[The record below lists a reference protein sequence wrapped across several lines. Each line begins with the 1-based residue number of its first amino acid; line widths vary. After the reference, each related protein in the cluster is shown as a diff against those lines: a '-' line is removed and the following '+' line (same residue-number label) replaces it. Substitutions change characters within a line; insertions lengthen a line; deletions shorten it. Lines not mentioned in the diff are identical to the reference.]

1 MRTIALHSQ
10 EATAPNRRRR
20 LQIDGLWELL
30 RIWVRRVRNRSE
42 LQNYM
47 EMQSA
52 SGDTGIFIAD
62 AQQDSLNISG
72 SPRSSLHRNGVRIR

>member
-10 EATAPNRRRR
+10 EATSPNRRRR

-62 AQQDSLNISG
+62 AQQELSG
-72 SPRSSLHRNGVRIR
+72 SPRSSLHRNGVRIL